1 MSEIL
6 LPGIL
11 IRQKCKK
18 AIGLSGKPY
27 FRTMNSFMLRAI
39 EIAQRGAGNVA
50 PNPMVGCVIVHNNQ
64 VIGEG
69 WHRNYG
75 GPHAEVHAIQS
86 VSDKS
91 LLSQSEL
98 YVTLEPCSHFGK
110 TPPCA
115 DLIIESKIPKVVIA
129 CLDPNPLVAGQGA
142 KKLQDAGIEVIIGI
156 HVNEAYFMNRR
167 FFTFMEK
174 KRPYIH
180 LKWAMT
186 ADGFI
191 DKLRASG
198 ETGSFRISG
207 NASRRLSHRWRTEE
221 TAILV
226 GSRTALV
233 DNPELTAR
241 FWPGKS
247 PTCVLIDPS
256 LKVPEDAKLF
266 HQERQTLVYNRL
278 IEKTTTNAQ
287 FIKIVGEDLLSEVLK
302 DLHERKILSVLVE
315 GGAHT
320 LQSFIDQNCWDEI
333 SVFQSKI
340 ELKEGLQSPVFKS
353 KLTRNENIGNDV
365 LIQYFN
371 SI

>member
-1 MSEIL
+1 
-6 LPGIL
+6 
-11 IRQKCKK
+11 
-18 AIGLSGKPY
+18 
-27 FRTMNSFMLRAI
+27 MLRAI
-39 EIAQRGAGNVA
+39 EIAKRGAGNVA
-50 PNPMVGCVIVHNNQ
+50 PNPLVGCVLVHNNQ
-64 VIGEG
+64 IIGEG

-115 DLIIESKIPKVVIA
+115 DLIVDSKIPKVHIA
-129 CLDPNPLVAGQGA
+129 CLDPNPLVAGKGME
-142 KKLQDAGIEVIIGI
+142 KLKRAGIEVVLGI
-156 HVNEAYFMNRR
+156 HHNEAYFMNRR

-174 KRPYIH
+174 QRPYIH

-186 ADGFI
+186 SDGFI
-191 DKLRASG
+191 DKLRSEG
-198 ETGSFRISG
+198 ELGSFRISG
-207 NASRRLSHRWRTEE
+207 DAARRISHRWRTEE
-221 TAILV
+221 TAILI

-247 PTCVLIDPS
+247 PICVLIDSS
-256 LKVPEDAKLF
+256 LRVPEDAKLF
-266 HQERQTLVYNRL
+266 HQDRQTLVYNRL

-287 FIKIVGEDLLSEVLK
+287 FIKIEGDDLLPEVLK
-302 DLHERKILSVLVE
+302 DLFERKIQSVLVE
-315 GGAHT
+315 GGAQT

-333 SVFQSKI
+333 SIFQSSQILANGLNAPIFQSKNAEI
-340 ELKEGLQSPVFKS
+340 EMVGKDKLISYFKRMS
-353 KLTRNENIGNDV
+353 L
-365 LIQYFN
+365 
-371 SI
+371 

>member
-1 MSEIL
+1 
-6 LPGIL
+6 
-11 IRQKCKK
+11 
-18 AIGLSGKPY
+18 
-27 FRTMNSFMLRAI
+27 MLRAI

-91 LLSQSEL
+91 LLTQSEL

-129 CLDPNPLVAGQGA
+129 CLDPNPLVAGKGVE
-142 KKLQDAGIEVIIGI
+142 KLKLAHIEVSLGI
-156 HVNEAYFMNRR
+156 HQKEADFMNRR

-186 ADGFI
+186 SDGFI
-191 DKLRASG
+191 DKLRIND
-198 ETGSFRISG
+198 EKGSFRISG
-207 NASRRLSHRWRTEE
+207 DAARRLSHRWRTEE
-221 TAILV
+221 TAILI

-233 DNPELTAR
+233 DNPELTPR

-247 PTCVLIDPS
+247 PICVLIDPS

-266 HQERQTLVYNRL
+266 HQDRQTLVYNRL

-302 DLHERKILSVLVE
+302 DLYERKIQSVLIE

-320 LQSFIDQNCWDEI
+320 LQSFIDQNYWDEI
-333 SVFQSKI
+333 SIFQSSQIIRQWIKC
-340 ELKEGLQSPVFKS
+340 PNF
-353 KLTRNENIGNDV
+353 
-365 LIQYFN
+365 